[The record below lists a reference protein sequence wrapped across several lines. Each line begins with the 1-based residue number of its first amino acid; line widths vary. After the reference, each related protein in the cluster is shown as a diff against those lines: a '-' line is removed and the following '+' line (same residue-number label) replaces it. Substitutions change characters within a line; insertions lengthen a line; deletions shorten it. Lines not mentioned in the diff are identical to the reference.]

1 MVVGVNCV
9 TSGVTGCVWRLAGRV
24 DAEGRLSL
32 LKNDVSMSS
41 STEFRYMLI
50 WWYKRAR
57 SGIYGQKASA

>member
-1 MVVGVNCV
+1 MVVGAN
-9 TSGVTGCVWRLAGRV
+9 GVVSAFAGCVWRLAGRV

-50 WWYKRAR
+50 W
-57 SGIYGQKASA
+57 